1 MIILKD
7 CGSQDLCAM
16 LGFVNLGGD
25 NFVQG
30 PETRMD
36 YSEFFMSQNFIKV

>member
-7 CGSQDLCAM
+7 YSSEGLCAM
-16 LGFVNLGGD
+16 LGLGNSGGED
-25 NFVQG
+25 FDQG

-36 YSEFFMSQNFIKV
+36 YSELFV

>member
-7 CGSQDLCAM
+7 CGSEGLCAM
-16 LGFVNLGGD
+16 LGFGNSGGED
-25 NFVQG
+25 FDPG

-36 YSEFFMSQNFIKV
+36 YSELVV